1 MCCECAHPNVCA
13 TRLPQEEHE
22 QFIFFPSNEY
32 PHEKTGFMVHD
43 ANDRV
48 NNKTIHYRQWAF

>member
-1 MCCECAHPNVCA
+1 MCCECAHPT